1 MICWNRR
8 SRDISQGFFEN
19 FMILENYITLMILV
33 GFIFFGLVIQSKL
46 WNSMIFVFWD
56 RLIS

>member
-1 MICWNRR
+1 
-8 SRDISQGFFEN
+8 
-19 FMILENYITLMILV
+19 MILENYITLMILV